1 MAIHPYTMQLDRGA
15 GTGFGRN
22 GGGGGS
28 DNDAQPTIQV
38 EMLAGEDM
46 DGLSEAVVQVS

>member
-1 MAIHPYTMQLDRGA
+1 MQLDRGA

-22 GGGGGS
+22 GGGGGGGS
-28 DNDAQPTIQV
+28 DNDAQQPTIQV